1 MSFAI
6 YSTTDTTQIQAATST
21 ASSSSSAQ
29 QTKTNTQAAQSQDD
43 TVKLS
48 ETAQAKLLHQQGQSV
63 SAIASTLGTTAKAIN
78 EDLGITLE
86 ETIAK
91 TLEETASA
99 A

>member
-6 YSTTDTTQIQAATST
+6 YSTTDTTQLQAAAST
-21 ASSSSSAQ
+21 TSSSSSAQ

-63 SAIASTLGTTAKAIN
+63 SAIASTLGTTTKAIN

-91 TLEETASA
+91 TLQETVSA